1 MVDRFSE
8 RRLKENE
15 VIFQQANKGVAEF
28 VAEESGDDRVIR
40 FYCECS
46 NIDCRE
52 RIPLRPSEYHKLHKS
67 QRRFIALKGHEMPQ
81 IEKIVAKFDTFS
93 VVEKIGEI
101 PSVQDIDRVLPDLA
115 SSV

>member
-1 MVDRFSE
+1 MDKLSE

-15 VIFQQANKGVAEF
+15 VIFQQANEGVAEF
-28 VAEESGDDRVIR
+28 VIEESGDSNPVIR

-52 RIPLRPSEYHKLHKS
+52 RIVLRASEYHKLHKN
-67 QRRFIALKGHEMPQ
+67 QRYFIALEGHETPG
-81 IEKIVAKFDTFS
+81 IENIKSRHRGFI

-101 PSVQDIDRVLPDLA
+101 PSVTDIDTTLSIVADGM
-115 SSV
+115 